1 MKNKHLSFIE
11 TLALTPTPK
20 SLIQLRS
27 WQENPAEGSSV
38 WIPGND
44 TPERILFETK
54 YRMVFTPYNKGE
66 VFQTEWHCAEYM
78 KARQELAL
86 KFQMRFYGKTIQQDL
101 FGNIE
106 KLELVKGK
114 ENNNVNSKMG

>member
-11 TLALTPTPK
+11 TLAGYTPSKQIT
-20 SLIQLRS
+20 LRS
-27 WQENPAEGSSV
+27 WQENPPIGSTI
-38 WIPGND
+38 WIPGE
-44 TPERILFETK
+44 TGPEKMIFEPQ
-54 YRMVFTPYNKGE
+54 YRVNFAAYNRGE
-66 VFQTEWHCAEYM
+66 AFQKEWHCEEYM